1 MSFLKNNSF
10 KLAAAGVAF
19 GALTGLLAP
28 ATASAAQVTGNATIT
43 INNTAFAAASVNV
56 PAGYPNGWIVA
67 KHWGPSDNLLGIS
80 GSTAGG
86 TTLSTTGST
95 AMDFSVNTNTTTN
108 SYPTAGTYGRTEQ
121 ATTMDAGNTSV
132 GQIGLSGA
140 WLLTS
145 AGGSGVLAPY
155 DFSVVKTAGVWNIKT
170 FDNGFSTQNFL
181 KLTDVSE
188 SVNSNGELLL
198 SGNLKWTGLW
208 AGLTGANT
216 NAVVGTFNLAPAAVP
231 VPAAV
236 WMFGT
241 GLLGLLGAARKKSAI
256 TA

>member
-10 KLAAAGVAF
+10 KLAATAGVM
-19 GALTGLLAP
+19 ALTGMLAP
-28 ATASAAQVTGNATIT
+28 TANAAQVTGNATIT

-80 GSTAGG
+80 GSTTGG
-86 TTLSTTGST
+86 TMLSTTGST

>member
-1 MSFLKNNSF
+1 MSSLKNNSF
-10 KLAAAGVAF
+10 KLAAAAGVM
-19 GALTGLLAP
+19 ALTVVLAP
-28 ATASAAQVTGNATIT
+28 TANAALVTGNATIT

-188 SVNSNGELLL
+188 SVNGNGELLL

>member
-1 MSFLKNNSF
+1 MSSLKNNSF
-10 KLAAAGVAF
+10 KLAATAGVM
-19 GALTGLLAP
+19 ALTGMLAP
-28 ATASAAQVTGNATIT
+28 SANAALVTGNATIT
-43 INNTAFAAASVNV
+43 INNTAFAASSVNV

-67 KHWGPSDNLLGIS
+67 KHWGPSDNLVGIT

-86 TTLSTTGST
+86 TALSTTGST

-108 SYPTAGTYGRTEQ
+108 SYPAIGPYGRTEQ
-121 ATTMDAGNTSV
+121 ATTMDASNTSA

-145 AGGSGVLAPY
+145 AGGSGALTPY
-155 DFSVVKTAGVWNIKT
+155 DFRVQKTAGIWNIVT
-170 FDNGFSTQNFL
+170 FDTGFQSQNFL

-188 SVNSNGELLL
+188 SVNGNGELLL

-256 TA
+256 AA

>member
-1 MSFLKNNSF
+1 MSSLKNNSF
-10 KLAAAGVAF
+10 KLAATAGVM
-19 GALTGLLAP
+19 ALTGMLAP
-28 ATASAAQVTGNATIT
+28 AANAALVTGNATIT

>member
-1 MSFLKNNSF
+1 MSSLKNNSF
-10 KLAAAGVAF
+10 KLAAAAGVVVLA
-19 GALTGLLAP
+19 GIMAPTANAAL
-28 ATASAAQVTGNATIT
+28 VTGNATIT
-43 INNTAFAAASVNV
+43 IDNTAFSAASVNV
-56 PAGYPNGWIVA
+56 LGGYPNGWVVA

-80 GSTAGG
+80 GSTVGG

-121 ATTMDAGNTSV
+121 ATTMDASNTSV

-145 AGGSGVLAPY
+145 AGGSGILAPY
-155 DFSVVKTAGVWNIKT
+155 DFSLVKTAGIWNIRS

-181 KLTDVSE
+181 KLTDVTE

-236 WMFGT
+236 WMFVSGMF
-241 GLLGLLGAARKKSAI
+241 GLLGIARRKSTLAA
-256 TA
+256 